1 MENIRLTN
9 GTECFTCTV
18 TATDEQGPAELMDS
32 NGARYYRDDYNGGW
46 TSDAADELVTAIEA
60 GESDEDAK
68 ERLAEEMKTEKCEDC
83 SEKFAPADGF
93 CADDMSLCRACALK
107 YAEEHPDE
115 VQATG
120 RSF

>member
-9 GTECFTCTV
+9 GTEFFTCTV
-18 TATDEQGPAELMDS
+18 TATDEQGPAELMDN
-32 NGARYYRDDYNGGW
+32 NGAKYYHDYNGGW
-46 TSDAADELVTAIEA
+46 TSDAAEESVTAIEA
-60 GESDEDAK
+60 GETDEAAK
-68 ERLAEEMKTEKCEDC
+68 ERLLLEVGEKCEDC
-83 SEKFAPADGF
+83 AARFLAKDGF
-93 CADDMSLCRACALK
+93 CADDMVLCRACSIK

>member
-18 TATDEQGPAELMDS
+18 TATDERGPAELMDS

-46 TSDAADELVTAIEA
+46 ASDAADELVTVIRD

-68 ERLAEEMKTEKCEDC
+68 ARILAE
-83 SEKFAPADGF
+83 
-93 CADDMSLCRACALK
+93 
-107 YAEEHPDE
+107 AE
-115 VQATG
+115 AK
-120 RSF
+120 